1 MNVLSGTLQIFM
13 KVTCIYAFRS
23 HRFIIN
29 FLFVTK
35 RTQARVSLQ
44 LYFFFSLLSFFFW
57 EGGQQSTKKAVAILE
72 CEFLIIL

>member
-1 MNVLSGTLQIFM
+1 MNVLSGTLQSFM

-29 FLFVTK
+29 FFFVNK
-35 RTQARVSLQ
+35 KTQARVSLQ
-44 LYFFFSLLSFFFW
+44 LYFFFSLLFFF
-57 EGGQQSTKKAVAILE
+57 GGGRQQSTKKAVAILE